1 MVMKDLQAAGTLEI
15 EKAERAYA
23 PPVRALLRLGDPREL
38 KKNATGRA
46 LGIGSEQIP
55 DLIRMVTDDTLH
67 FADGDTPLIWA
78 PLHAW
83 RLLGELKAPE
93 AVEPLISLFRRLDE
107 DFDDWIADEVPD
119 VLVQI
124 GASALS
130 PLIAFLNDATNGTY
144 SRNEAASA
152 IAKLAETYPDVRDSC
167 IAALK
172 TQLEQ
177 YAQQPGE
184 FNGFLVWML
193 LDLHAAEALPIIER
207 AFAAG
212 RVDENSVGDW
222 EDIQLEFGLIT
233 ERSSPRKPNR
243 LTEIGDALRA
253 SAAKHKAM
261 RSEPQPARQLDGQTR
276 PLPLSNYKPG
286 RNDPC
291 TCGSGR
297 KFKKCCGR

>member
-1 MVMKDLQAAGTLEI
+1 MKDVKSGMALEI

-23 PPVRALLRLGDPREL
+23 PPVSALLRLGDPREL
-38 KKNATGRA
+38 KKKTTAKA
-46 LGIGSEQIP
+46 LGIGREQIP
-55 DLIRMVTDDTLH
+55 DLIRMATDDTLN
-67 FADGDTPLIWA
+67 FADGDTPLVWA

-83 RLLGELKAPE
+83 RLLGEIKAPE

-124 GASALS
+124 GTPALP
-130 PLIAFLNDATNGTY
+130 PLMAFLNDAANGTN

-167 IAALK
+167 IDALK
-172 TQLEQ
+172 GQLEQ
-177 YAQQPGE
+177 YAQQSME

-212 RVDENSVGDW
+212 RVDESFAGDW
-222 EDIQLEFGLIT
+222 EDIQTAEHDAP
-233 ERSSPRKPNR
+233 SPEVCK
-243 LTEIGDALRA
+243 
-253 SAAKHKAM
+253 SV
-261 RSEPQPARQLDGQTR
+261 
-276 PLPLSNYKPG
+276 
-286 RNDPC
+286 
-291 TCGSGR
+291 
-297 KFKKCCGR
+297 